1 MDWYG
6 ESARTTIASASSI
19 SFATGV
25 VWSRVA
31 SDWLLNCAPTTPRPI
46 CMSMSALPSSFTSRW
61 RPTVPPAPS
70 RLKTSMPVAI
80 SSSSMTAA
88 TARAVVSYPLPG
100 ELGTMNRSPSIGPS
114 PPLPEAEPPSAVVPQ
129 PVSTSPAATAPTVSF
144 RRKQCAWCPP
154 VCPAGSRRRKERW
167 TTQWPVS
174 PLRAQ

>member
-6 ESARTTIASASSI
+6 ESPGTTIASASSI

-46 CMSMSALPSSFTSRW
+46 CMSMSALPSSFTSRC

-80 SSSSMTAA
+80 SSSSITAA

-100 ELGTMNRSPSIGPS
+100 ELGTMNRR
-114 PPLPEAEPPSAVVPQ
+114 PLDRAVVAAARGRAALGGR
-129 PVSTSPAATAPTVSF
+129 PAAGEHEPGGDGADGELPQGSSAHCVLLCV
-144 RRKQCAWCPP
+144 RR
-154 VCPAGSRRRKERW
+154 VPA
-167 TTQWPVS
+167 V
-174 PLRAQ
+174 